1 MFVVKQITLACFF
14 IALFHNKCTQTKNV
28 LLICCSLVGLVNPEQ
43 VNSSDKN
50 FHTSF
55 GTNDFYFLICCRK
68 WHLTEEGKSRFQS
81 KPILWGGGGGA
92 LRVPSCVMGTTG
104 DEMASVEQNASLNP
118 LCFECG
124 QQHWTRENH
133 LYNYQNE
140 VDDDLVCHICLQPL
154 LQPLDTPCG
163 HTFCY
168 KCLRNFLQ
176 EKDFCPLD
184 RKRLHF
190 KLCKKSSIL
199 VHKLLDKLFVLCP
212 FSSVCQEVM
221 QRCDLAAHLK
231 NRWAMQM
238 MALVDENLHT

>member
-1 MFVVKQITLACFF
+1 MGVTELIVTGLGCMFQFFNLLSYMYQWISVMCMFFNVSEKWLSVKPRQNLQGQIISASKFS
-14 IALFHNKCTQTKNV
+14 I
-28 LLICCSLVGLVNPEQ
+28 
-43 VNSSDKN
+43 D
-50 FHTSF
+50 
-55 GTNDFYFLICCRK
+55 
-68 WHLTEEGKSRFQS
+68 EGAKST
-81 KPILWGGGGGA
+81 
-92 LRVPSCVMGTTG
+92 PSCFIMGTTNE
-104 DEMASVEQNASLNP
+104 DVVSMEQNLNP

-133 LYNYQNE
+133 LYNYQND

-184 RKRLHF
+184 RKRLYF

-199 VHKLLDKLFVLCP
+199 VHKLLDKLLVLCP
-212 FSSVCQEVM
+212 FSSVCEEVM
-221 QRCDLAAHLK
+221 QRCDLEAHLK
-231 NRWAMQM
+231 NRWAARVMSWWIM
-238 MALVDENLHT
+238 KAKRGKKSLAGSG

>member
-1 MFVVKQITLACFF
+1 MCFF
-14 IALFHNKCTQTKNV
+14 LTVSEKW
-28 LLICCSLVGLVNPEQ
+28 LLAKQCQNLYKFSTG
-43 VNSSDKN
+43 
-50 FHTSF
+50 
-55 GTNDFYFLICCRK
+55 
-68 WHLTEEGKSRFQS
+68 EGAR
-81 KPILWGGGGGA
+81 PG
-92 LRVPSCVMGTTG
+92 CVIMGTTNE
-104 DEMASVEQNASLNP
+104 EMVSVEQNLNP

-133 LYNYQNE
+133 LYNYQND

-199 VHKLLDKLFVLCP
+199 VHKLLDKLLVLCP
-212 FSSVCQEVM
+212 FSPICEEVM
-221 QRCDLAAHLK
+221 QRCDLEAHLK
-231 NRWAMQM
+231 NR
-238 MALVDENLHT
+238 

>member
-1 MFVVKQITLACFF
+1 MV
-14 IALFHNKCTQTKNV
+14 
-28 LLICCSLVGLVNPEQ
+28 
-43 VNSSDKN
+43 
-50 FHTSF
+50 
-55 GTNDFYFLICCRK
+55 
-68 WHLTEEGKSRFQS
+68 
-81 KPILWGGGGGA
+81 
-92 LRVPSCVMGTTG
+92 
-104 DEMASVEQNASLNP
+104 SVEQTSSSSSLNP

-163 HTFCY
+163 HTFCC

-199 VHKLLDKLFVLCP
+199 VHKLLDKLLVLCP
-212 FSSVCQEVM
+212 FSSVCQEVV
-221 QRCDLAAHLK
+221 QRCDLEAHLR
-231 NRWAMQM
+231 NRCPGASHRRVALERRKISKTQTELGRAGNGPTLIDIPGTVVSETDCVGPGPVPAEGTLTSASLPSWTEEPGVDNPAFEETAAADRSLSGWADCQRRETPCWRPDSSGQQ
-238 MALVDENLHT
+238 L

>member
-1 MFVVKQITLACFF
+1 LFLSHRKKQTLALVRYTSVYKRKANLQWKSN
-14 IALFHNKCTQTKNV
+14 IWV
-28 LLICCSLVGLVNPEQ
+28 YRICATW
-43 VNSSDKN
+43 
-50 FHTSF
+50 F
-55 GTNDFYFLICCRK
+55 R
-68 WHLTEEGKSRFQS
+68 
-81 KPILWGGGGGA
+81 
-92 LRVPSCVMGTTG
+92 MGTTN
-104 DEMASVEQNASLNP
+104 DEMASVEQTSSYSSLNP

-124 QQHWTRENH
+124 QQHWTKENH
-133 LYNYQNE
+133 LYNYQDE

-199 VHKLLDKLFVLCP
+199 VHKLLDKLLVLCP
-212 FSSVCQEVM
+212 FSSVCQDVM
-221 QRCDLAAHLK
+221 QRCDLEAHLK
-231 NRWAMQM
+231 NR
-238 MALVDENLHT
+238 